1 MEDNQDTRSSSIDIP
16 VENFLMYFQ
25 RNIVCLQK
33 EIDFPIDLYQGM
45 ALIFIAPYRIAPTE
59 LKELKIRLTELQQK
73 GFIRPIHLHGVL
85 QHYLFKM
92 KDGSLRSCIDYRKL
106 NRVTI
111 KNTYHLPRID
121 TCLTSSGVL
130 NSFPRLI

>member
-85 QHYLFKM
+85 QHYLFKT
-92 KDGSLRSCIDYRKL
+92 KDGSL
-106 NRVTI
+106 
-111 KNTYHLPRID
+111 
-121 TCLTSSGVL
+121 
-130 NSFPRLI
+130 

>member
-85 QHYLFKM
+85 QHYLFKT

>member
-85 QHYLFKM
+85 QHYLFKT
-92 KDGSLRSCIDYRKL
+92 KDGSLRSCIDYWKL